1 MWSKLLGDVTAVS
14 FRVDDVTNDVTVDHV
29 DSAARQTCL
38 NAVPWRNFRRTT
50 VVTFR
55 RMALHGIHS
64 YDTTGCGKKYPLNFF
79 GNISLTTESF
89 QIKFFA
95 GLIISN
101 FDKVMPY

>member
-64 YDTTGCGKKYPLNFF
+64 YDTTGCGKKYPPKFF
-79 GNISLTTESF
+79 GNISPTTESF
-89 QIKFFA
+89 QIKFLQA
-95 GLIISN
+95 
-101 FDKVMPY
+101 